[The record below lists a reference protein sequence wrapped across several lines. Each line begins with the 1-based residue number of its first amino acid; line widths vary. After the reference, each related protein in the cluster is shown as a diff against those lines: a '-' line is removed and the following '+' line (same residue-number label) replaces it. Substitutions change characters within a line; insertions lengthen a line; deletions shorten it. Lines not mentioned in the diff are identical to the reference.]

1 MEKLHK
7 LIFLIFIKRAKF
19 LNQMKRPLFNKP
31 MLLSF
36 FLLKFMVMIEIE
48 EIIKR
53 LFESFDDVIDDSS
66 DEKLVDCCVRSF
78 DEVKY
83 EMKNQSSVED

>member
-1 MEKLHK
+1 MHK
-7 LIFLIFIKRAKF
+7 LIFLFFIKRAEF
-19 LNQMKRPLFNKP
+19 LNEVKRPLFNKT

-36 FLLKFMVMIEIE
+36 FLLKLMIVIEIKE
-48 EIIKR
+48 VIKR

-66 DEKLVDCCVRSF
+66 DEKLVDCCVWCF
-78 DEVKY
+78 DEVKN